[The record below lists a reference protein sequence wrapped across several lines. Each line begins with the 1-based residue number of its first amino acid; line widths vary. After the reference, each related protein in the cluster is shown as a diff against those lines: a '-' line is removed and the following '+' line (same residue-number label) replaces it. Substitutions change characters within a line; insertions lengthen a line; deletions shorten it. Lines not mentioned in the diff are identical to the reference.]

1 MFQCVLLIILHRV
14 SQLRQVC
21 VLLVLQFNKFSINDL
36 ATNPLYN
43 VTWTRLTNT
52 TLQFTCETACRT
64 PSITGCN
71 VNLDSDSSN
80 SSGLLSNMS
89 STVIGSD
96 EAISS
101 RLVIVIVDDIDPT
114 VDYTF
119 TALLFAIVNRTSIG
133 LNSRSFKGIIPA
145 TIQGTYNIYLI
156 CISVCMCVYI
166 YIYIYIYTYTIYMFI
181 IKYGS
186 T

>member
-64 PSITGCN
+64 PIMGCN
-71 VNLDSDSSN
+71 INLDSDSS
-80 SSGLLSNMS
+80 SSSRQLSGMS
-89 STVIGSD
+89 STVIGSV

-101 RLVIVIVDDIDPT
+101 RRLIVIVDGIDPT

-119 TALLFAIVNRTSIG
+119 TAILFAVVNSTSLA

-145 TIQGTYNIYLI
+145 TIQGTNNI
-156 CISVCMCVYI
+156 
-166 YIYIYIYTYTIYMFI
+166 
-181 IKYGS
+181 
-186 T
+186 